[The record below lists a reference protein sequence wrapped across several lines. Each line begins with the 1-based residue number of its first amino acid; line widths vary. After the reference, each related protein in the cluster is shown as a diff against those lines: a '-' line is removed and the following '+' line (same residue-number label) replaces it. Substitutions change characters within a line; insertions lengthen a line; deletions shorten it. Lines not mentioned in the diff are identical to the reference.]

1 MKLATGIVIDGKVVV
16 EGTPLTEGATVTVM
30 LSDGAETF
38 DLRPEDEAELLE
50 SVAAI
55 ERGDYVSGA
64 DFLDRLRQFG

>member
-16 EGTPLTEGATVTVM
+16 EGTPLKEGAVVTVM
-30 LSDGAETF
+30 LREGAETF

-55 ERGDYVSGA
+55 ERGEYVSGP
-64 DFLDRLRQFG
+64 DLLDRLRQFG